1 MAMAARIEQRGG
13 RPAGQ
18 RADTT
23 AAEVPFQRLLV
34 AVDGTDA
41 AAGAEG
47 VAREWAQKFGGV
59 VRQTELSGARNEA
72 VVREVANAAV
82 AFGADVIVLGCDR
95 RRLARH
101 RLGHSL
107 REALTRATDL
117 PVLVVPGAAS
127 KSGRRRA
134 TPGGHAEGGARASR
148 RSARV

>member
-59 VRQTELSGARNEA
+59 IRRMELAGARKDA
-72 VVREVANAAV
+72 TVHEVADAAV

-107 REALTRATDL
+107 RETLTRATDL
-117 PVLVVPGAAS
+117 PVLVVPGTALKA
-127 KSGRRRA
+127 GRRR
-134 TPGGHAEGGARASR
+134 GKRGERKEGGVRAARR
-148 RSARV
+148 YTRV

>member
-1 MAMAARIEQRGG
+1 
-13 RPAGQ
+13 
-18 RADTT
+18 
-23 AAEVPFQRLLV
+23 VPFQRLLV

-41 AAGAEG
+41 AARAEG

-59 VRQTELSGARNEA
+59 VRRVELSGARKDA
-72 VVREVANAAV
+72 TVREVADAAV

-117 PVLVVPGAAS
+117 PVLIVPGAAS
-127 KSGRRRA
+127 KAGRRR
-134 TPGGHAEGGARASR
+134 TKPGEHEEGGMRDAGRY
-148 RSARV
+148 ARV